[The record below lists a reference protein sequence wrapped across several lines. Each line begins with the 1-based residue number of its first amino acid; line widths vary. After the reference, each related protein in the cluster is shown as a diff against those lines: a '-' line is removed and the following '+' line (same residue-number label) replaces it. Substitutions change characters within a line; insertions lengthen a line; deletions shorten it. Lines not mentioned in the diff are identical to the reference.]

1 MSILEKIARLAAVVI
16 AVVFIGISLVGIV
29 GAWFVDRTATNVVMS
44 AFGFVETGVGVVDAG
59 AARVNNL
66 IATIRTEVQQAT
78 ETISAVGTEARANS
92 PVLEALNERLETNL
106 GPRIAQMQEALAP
119 VREALRTTANAVSI
133 MSSVPMMTERAPRL
147 AALDETFNRL
157 EELSADSTQLRNT
170 LRALTVAQQ
179 NSVPSETVAA
189 LNRLTQRIDTRL
201 DEVHANVRGVQAD
214 IAALRTRLD
223 ARKSKLLFVFS
234 LLALLSTLMLAW
246 LIYSQIVVIQH
257 HRVLV
262 RQSAGKSA
270 IDEDRKSP
278 IADS

>member
-16 AVVFIGISLVGIV
+16 AVVFIGLSLVGIV

-92 PVLEALNERLETNL
+92 AVLEALNERLETNL
-106 GPRIAQMQEALAP
+106 GPRIAQVQEALAP

-147 AALDETFNRL
+147 AALDQTFNRL

-179 NSVPSETVAA
+179 NGVPSETVAA

-246 LIYSQIVVIQH
+246 MIYSQVVVIQH
-257 HRVLV
+257 HRVRM
-262 RQSAGKSA
+262 RQSA
-270 IDEDRKSP
+270 INEDRKRP